1 MTRRLPGNAL
11 DRLAAEHDV
20 EVWDGP
26 LPPPR
31 EELIART
38 RDAAG
43 LLALLTDRVDA
54 ELLDACP
61 RLRAVANM
69 AVGTDNIDLDEAAR
83 RGVAV
88 GNTPGV
94 LTETT
99 ADLAFALIMAAARRV
114 VEGADDVRAGR
125 WRTWEPAG
133 WLGRD
138 VHGATLGIVGA
149 GKIGSAVA
157 RRAEGFAMTVL
168 LGGRTPAPGRVP
180 IGELLAR
187 SDFVSLHAPLT
198 EETRHLID
206 EDALRSMSPTAILVN
221 TGRGELV
228 DQAALRRALEEGW
241 IAGAALDVTTPEPL
255 PAGDP
260 LLGAPNLTVLPHIGS
275 ASHATREA
283 MASIAVDNL
292 LAALADEPMPHAV
305 VPSPL

>member
-11 DRLAAEHDV
+11 DRLAAEHGV

-168 LGGRTPAPGRVP
+168 LSGRTPAPGRVP